1 MKFKALLYCRD
12 IKPYVHTSKSGY
24 YCMDRDIKKSEINSL
39 TSMWD
44 CRFLN
49 GYIPM
54 ECTIEVEMVN
64 KLYTVGKEEDGYS
77 KENVGYAIIIKDLH
91 IFDELKKLYN
101 YSHKVDTRSYMPIW
115 EKPKKMMWCKDWCE
129 DKGINGEDLILIPC
143 TPEEIQRIANKEQ
156 TVLVRKTI
164 LKGMFK

>member
-1 MKFKALLYCRD
+1 
-12 IKPYVHTSKSGY
+12 
-24 YCMDRDIKKSEINSL
+24 
-39 TSMWD
+39 
-44 CRFLN
+44 
-49 GYIPM
+49 M
-54 ECTIEVEMVN
+54 ECTIEIE
-64 KLYTVGKEEDGYS
+64 KLGLSMFSNAEIGYYYKYKTKSFTEEELLEASHLSIEELCNMLYKKDTLDRS
-77 KENVGYAIIIKDLH
+77 GYAIHIKDLH

-156 TVLVRKTI
+156 TVLVRKNI
-164 LKGMFK
+164 LKGMI